1 MASVLYDSFFEHR
14 LDRASPILAFGGG
27 VVGDLAGF
35 AAATFMRGL
44 PYVQVPTTLLADVD
58 SSVGGKVAV
67 NHPAGKN
74 MIGAFYQP
82 KAVFI
87 DMEYLKTLE
96 VGELNAG
103 MAEVVKYGMI
113 RDERFFE
120 FLEENWKDILDLE
133 PGPLLHVIKRSVEI
147 KAEVVSEDEKEQG
160 LRAILNFGHTV
171 GHAVEA
177 AMGYARLR
185 HGEAVSIGMV
195 AAAVIAVHRD
205 MFPKED
211 VSRLKELLTF
221 LSLPTFSTDVTA
233 DAIQDFMQRDKKAI
247 AGRLRF
253 VLPERVGSVRIVD
266 DVTMDEVLRA
276 LSECE
281 NV

>member
-1 MASVLYDSFFEHR
+1 
-14 LDRASPILAFGGG
+14 
-27 VVGDLAGF
+27 VGDLAGF
-35 AAATFMRGL
+35 AAATFMRGV
-44 PYVQVPTTLLADVD
+44 PYIQVPTTLLADVD

-87 DMEYLKTLE
+87 DINFLKTLA

-120 FLEENWKDILDLE
+120 FLEENWKDILNLE
-133 PGPLLHVIKRSVEI
+133 VEPLLHTIKRCVEI
-147 KAEVVSEDEKEQG
+147 KADVVSEDETEQG
-160 LRAILNFGHTV
+160 LRATLNFGHTV
-171 GHAVEA
+171 GHAIEA
-177 AMGYARLR
+177 SGGYGALS
-185 HGEAVSIGMV
+185 HGEAISIGMV
-195 AAAVIAVHRD
+195 TAAIIASNRG
-205 MFPKED
+205 MFPRQD

-221 LSLPTFSTDVTA
+221 LSLPTFHA
-233 DAIQDFMQRDKKAI
+233 DISCEDLKEFIKRDKKVL
-247 AGRLRF
+247 AGKLTF
-253 VLPERVGSVRIVD
+253 VLPERIGGVRIVR
-266 DVTMDEVLRA
+266 DVTIDEVTRA